1 MLKIGIIAPYEG
13 LKEVATKISASHQEV
28 MINVESADLEEAVE
42 PARRL
47 EERGYHVLISRGG
60 TAQILRERSSLPV
73 VEIDVSGYDI
83 LRTLLLFQDSKD
95 PIELIGFPNVCHG
108 VNQVAEL
115 LGISI
120 SYQVIHSSQEVHQAV
135 ENAISRGIQII
146 IGDTVTLTTARR
158 LGLEGIM
165 ITSGPESVE
174 QAVVQAKEVGSLLL
188 YQEAMNTSYHHLL
201 EHLPE
206 SIALINETGEI
217 IFANQPFLNLFQL
230 PSHTNNHAGKN
241 DSLQSLHQ
249 KMLNYAFLQE
259 TFVIAG
265 RSVIAEGEFL
275 VEGKE
280 RMYFLKISDE
290 NRYRVEQ
297 NGLVIQPLQSDI
309 VSFGQ
314 ISTADDR
321 VRGIVE
327 TAKKF
332 TESVY
337 FLQGED
343 GTGKR
348 SIAAA
353 LHHYRNNYIENQWE
367 VILDKNF
374 DAMAMKRLEAMMLSG
389 NGTFYIKNWEALSA
403 ERLEQLFQV
412 AFNAVSV
419 IIFAAAKTNL
429 PLLQENFQKQSIV
442 LSLPPLRE
450 RIEHLPEYIRTFIA
464 RNNAKY
470 GKQIVGVESG
480 LLLEWKSH
488 HWPLN
493 LHELQELVEMGVKNS
508 EGPYISREA
517 VQTTSGSAYG
527 ARELLDLNQ
536 SLDNI
541 EKQVINQVLQEENMN
556 QTRAAQRLNINR
568 STLWRKLK
576 D

>member
-1 MLKIGIIAPYEG
+1 MLKIGIIAPYQG
-13 LKEVATKISASHQEV
+13 LKEVANKISASHQEV
-28 MINVESADLEEAVE
+28 IIDVQSADLEEAVE
-42 PARRL
+42 PARHL
-47 EERGYHVLISRGG
+47 EEQGYHVLISRGG

-83 LRTLLLFQDSKD
+83 LRTLLLFKDSKN

-108 VNQVAEL
+108 VNKVAEL

-120 SYQVIHSSQEVHQAV
+120 SYQVIHSAAEVHQAV
-135 ENAISRGIQII
+135 ESAISRGIQVI

-158 LGLEGIM
+158 FGLEGIM

-174 QAVVQAKEVGSLLL
+174 QAIFQAKEVGNLLL
-188 YQEAMNTSYHHLL
+188 YQESMNTSYHHLL

-206 SIALINETGEI
+206 SIALIKETGEL
-217 IFANQPFLNLFQL
+217 IFANQPFMNLFHL
-230 PSHTNNHAGKN
+230 TTHANNNAEKN
-241 DSLQSLHQ
+241 VILQSLHQ
-249 KMLNYAFLQE
+249 KMLNYSFLQE
-259 TFVIAG
+259 AFVIEK

-280 RMYFLKISDE
+280 RLYFLKISDE
-290 NRYRVEQ
+290 NRYRIEQ

-314 ISTADDR
+314 ISTADER
-321 VRGIVE
+321 VRSIVE
-327 TAKKF
+327 KAKRF

-367 VILDKNF
+367 VILNKNF
-374 DAMAMKRLEAMMLSG
+374 DEMAMKRIEAMILSG
-389 NGTFYIKNWEALSA
+389 SGTFYIKNWEALSS
-403 ERLEQLFQV
+403 ERLEQLFQA
-412 AFNAVSV
+412 AFGSSSV
-419 IIFAAAKTNL
+419 IVFATAEKNL
-429 PLLQENFQKQSIV
+429 PLLQNRFYNESLV
-442 LSLPPLRE
+442 LSLPPLRD
-450 RIEHLPEYIRTFIA
+450 RIEHLSEYIRTFIA
-464 RNNAKY
+464 RNNSKY

-480 LLLEWKSH
+480 LLLEWKSY
-488 HWPLN
+488 HWPKN
-493 LHELQELVEMGVKNS
+493 LHELQELVELGVKNS
-508 EGPYISREA
+508 EGPYISRDSIQINS
-517 VQTTSGSAYG
+517 VPIDVT
-527 ARELLDLNQ
+527 REMLDLNQ

-541 EKQVINQVLQEENMN
+541 EKQVINLVLQEENMN
-556 QTRAAQRLNINR
+556 QTRAAKRLNINR

-576 D
+576 S

>member
-13 LKEVATKISASHQEV
+13 LKEVATRISASHQEV
-28 MINVESADLEEAVE
+28 RINVESADLEEAVE

-47 EERGYHVLISRGG
+47 EELGYHVLISRGG

-83 LRTLLLFQDSKD
+83 LRTLLLFKDSKD

-120 SYQVIHSSQEVHQAV
+120 SYQVIHSSQEVQQAV
-135 ENAISRGIQII
+135 ENAISRNIQVI

-158 LGLEGIM
+158 FGLEGIM

-174 QAVVQAKEVGSLLL
+174 QAVVQAKEVGSVLL

-206 SIALINETGEI
+206 SIALVKETGELM
-217 IFANQPFLNLFQL
+217 FANQPFLNLFQL
-230 PSHTNNHAGKN
+230 TSHASNYADKN
-241 DSLQSLHQ
+241 DILQSLHQ

-259 TFVIAG
+259 NFSING

-280 RMYFLKISDE
+280 RLYFLKISDE

-314 ISTADDR
+314 ISTADER
-321 VRGIVE
+321 VRSIVE
-327 TAKKF
+327 RAKKF

-337 FLQGED
+337 FLQGEN

-367 VILDKNF
+367 VILDKDF
-374 DAMAMKRLEAMMLSG
+374 DEMAMKRLEAMILSG
-389 NGTFYIKNWEALSA
+389 NGTFYMKNWEALSA
-403 ERLEQLFQV
+403 ERLEQLFEAAFDSV
-412 AFNAVSV
+412 AV
-419 IIFAAAKTNL
+419 IIFAAADTNQ
-429 PLLQENFQKQSIV
+429 PLLQEKFQKKSIV

-464 RNNAKY
+464 RNNSKY
-470 GKQIVGVESG
+470 GKQVVGVESG
-480 LLLEWKSH
+480 LLLEWKSSR
-488 HWPLN
+488 WPGN
-493 LHELQELVEMGVKNS
+493 LHELQEMVEMGVKNS

-517 VQTTSGSAYG
+517 VQTNPASAYG

-541 EKQVINQVLQEENMN
+541 EKQVINLVLQEENMN
-556 QTRAAQRLNINR
+556 QTRAAQRLDINR

-576 D
+576 G

>member
-47 EERGYHVLISRGG
+47 EEQGYHVLVSRGG

-83 LRTLLLFQDSKD
+83 LRTLLLFKDSKD

-158 LGLEGIM
+158 FGLEGIM

-174 QAVVQAKEVGSLLL
+174 QAIIQAKEVGSLLL

-206 SIALINETGEI
+206 SIALIKETGELM
-217 IFANQPFLNLFQL
+217 FANQPFLNLFQFT
-230 PSHTNNHAGKN
+230 SYTNNHADRN
-241 DSLQSLHQ
+241 DILQSLHR

-259 TFVIAG
+259 NFVIGG

-280 RMYFLKISDE
+280 RLYFLKISDE

-297 NGLVIQPLQSDI
+297 SGLVIQPLQSDI

-314 ISTADDR
+314 ISTADER
-321 VRGIVE
+321 VRSIVE
-327 TAKKF
+327 QAKKF
-332 TESVY
+332 SESVY

-367 VILDKNF
+367 VILDKHF
-374 DAMAMKRLEAMMLSG
+374 DEMAMKRLEAMILSG
-389 NGTFYIKNWEALSA
+389 NGTFYIKNWEVLSA
-403 ERLEQLFQV
+403 ERLEQLFET
-412 AFNAVSV
+412 AFDSVSV
-419 IIFAAAKTNL
+419 IIFAASKTNQ
-429 PLLQENFQKQSIV
+429 PLLQEKFQRNSIV

-450 RIEHLPEYIRTFIA
+450 RIEHLTEYIRTFIA
-464 RNNAKY
+464 RNNSKY

-480 LLLEWKSH
+480 LLLEWKSY
-488 HWPLN
+488 HWPMN

-508 EGPYISREA
+508 EGPYISRDA
-517 VQTTSGSAYG
+517 VQPNPESLYG
-527 ARELLDLNQ
+527 TGELLDLNQ

-541 EKQVINQVLQEENMN
+541 EKQVINLVLQEENMN

>member
-47 EERGYHVLISRGG
+47 EEQGYHVLVSRGG

-83 LRTLLLFQDSKD
+83 LRTLLLFKDSKD

-158 LGLEGIM
+158 FGLEGIM

-174 QAVVQAKEVGSLLL
+174 QAVIQAKEVGSLLL

-206 SIALINETGEI
+206 SIALIKETGELM
-217 IFANQPFLNLFQL
+217 FANQPFLNLFQL
-230 PSHTNNHAGKN
+230 TSYTNNHADRN
-241 DSLQSLHQ
+241 DILQSLHR

-259 TFVIAG
+259 NFVIGG

-280 RMYFLKISDE
+280 RLYFLKISDE

-297 NGLVIQPLQSDI
+297 SGLIIQPLQSDI

-314 ISTADDR
+314 ISTADER
-321 VRGIVE
+321 VRSIVE
-327 TAKKF
+327 QAKKF

-367 VILDKNF
+367 VILDKHF
-374 DAMAMKRLEAMMLSG
+374 DEMAMKRLEAMILSG
-389 NGTFYIKNWEALSA
+389 NGTFYIKNWEVLSA
-403 ERLEQLFQV
+403 ERLEQLFET
-412 AFNAVSV
+412 AFDSVSV
-419 IIFAAAKTNL
+419 IIFAASKTNQ
-429 PLLQENFQKQSIV
+429 PLLQEKFQRNSIV

-450 RIEHLPEYIRTFIA
+450 RIEHLTEYIRTFIA
-464 RNNAKY
+464 RNNSKY

-480 LLLEWKSH
+480 LLLEWKSY
-488 HWPLN
+488 HWPMN

-508 EGPYISREA
+508 EGPYISRDS
-517 VQTTSGSAYG
+517 VQPNPEYTYG
-527 ARELLDLNQ
+527 TGELLDLNQ

-541 EKQVINQVLQEENMN
+541 EKQVINLVLQEENMN